1 MLSPTEPSTC
11 SPPSPDYRT
20 RDQSE
25 EKQHFHLLPRL
36 QAKRG
41 DFLSVILT
49 GTLPHR
55 RGCFATLEEPE
66 EPEGQQEGEAE
77 GPRDDDVT
85 KSESEGSQEGAP
97 STLMAEGVPRGT
109 GGLGGDAG
117 DPGDPDLED
126 ASRTLVLFSPG
137 DTRKSPC
144 GGASDGELAV
154 PTTLFSRTERL
165 QVAEA
170 GEAAVPAVQ
179 GETGRMSPVL
189 RSDLRPSAPASP
201 PFTKVERTF
210 VHIAETSH
218 LNVMSSNGVDRR
230 PAEEQ
235 EQEEEVKEEV
245 EVEVDKEEGGQ
256 QEVSEGAMVL
266 ERVMVESLEAPVPE
280 PEPKPEPGIIT
291 VQNPEFTLESVGSSP
306 GGTEPPAAEL
316 RNSRIRSRIPVL
328 VLEEEEE
335 GEPGSERSARAALRQ
350 RARGQDLGR
359 LLVQRQQDRWRKNRR
374 NRILSGTSSLSLS
387 SGEEE
392 RRRTSETPS
401 TTCSE
406 EDTQHTQSS
415 ESRRSGHLKAM
426 DKEASKGSRSRIPR
440 PVLALKKPPSEPAE
454 ARTAAE
460 PSKEASAARSH
471 AHGSVNSHCQ

>member
-1 MLSPTEPSTC
+1 MQSPTEPGAC

-36 QAKRG
+36 QAKRA

-49 GTLPHR
+49 GTLPQR
-55 RGCFATLEEPE
+55 RGCFATPEEPE
-66 EPEGQQEGEAE
+66 EAEGQQEGVAE

-109 GGLGGDAG
+109 GGLGGDVG

-154 PTTLFSRTERL
+154 PTALFSRTERL
-165 QVAEA
+165 QGVEA
-170 GEAAVPAVQ
+170 GEAAVQ
-179 GETGRMSPVL
+179 GETGRVSPAL

-230 PAEEQ
+230 PAEE
-235 EQEEEVKEEV
+235 EGREEEP
-245 EVEVDKEEGGQ
+245 EVDKQEEGEQ
-256 QEVSEGAMVL
+256 QVMEGGVTP
-266 ERVMVESLEAPVPE
+266 ERVLVESVEAPVPD
-280 PEPKPEPGIIT
+280 PEPKPSTVT
-291 VQNPEFTLESVGSSP
+291 VQNLESTPESVGSP
-306 GGTEPPAAEL
+306 PVAPEPPATEL
-316 RNSRIRSRIPVL
+316 CKPKIRSRIPVL

-335 GEPGSERSARAALRQ
+335 GEAGSERSARAGLRQ
-350 RARGQDLGR
+350 RAKGQDLGR

-374 NRILSGTSSLSLS
+374 SRILSGTSSLSLS
-387 SGEEE
+387 SGDEE

-401 TTCSE
+401 TAGSE
-406 EDTQHTQSS
+406 EDTQQTQSS
-415 ESRRSGHLKAM
+415 ESRRSGRLKAM
-426 DKEASKGSRSRIPR
+426 DEETSKGSRSRIPR

-454 ARTAAE
+454 TRNAAE
-460 PSKEASAARSH
+460 PGKEAATAVRCH
-471 AHGSVNSHCQ
+471 AHGSVCSHRHQFD